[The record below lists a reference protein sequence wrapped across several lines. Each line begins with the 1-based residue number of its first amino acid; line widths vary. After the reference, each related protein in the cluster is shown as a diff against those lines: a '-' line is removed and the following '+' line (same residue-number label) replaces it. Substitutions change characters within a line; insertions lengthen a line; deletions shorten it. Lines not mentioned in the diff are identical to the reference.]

1 MPVHTSLTDARTEGW
16 TVSGGSGL
24 QGNGLQAGAWVQL
37 MGVEGVERPL
47 QAVDKMETSVL
58 TDRTDHPF

>member
-1 MPVHTSLTDARTEGW
+1 MPVDTSRTDARTEGW
-16 TVSGGSGL
+16 TASGGSGL
-24 QGNGLQAGAWVQL
+24 QGNGPPVSAWVQL

-47 QAVDKMETSVL
+47 QAWDKMETSVL